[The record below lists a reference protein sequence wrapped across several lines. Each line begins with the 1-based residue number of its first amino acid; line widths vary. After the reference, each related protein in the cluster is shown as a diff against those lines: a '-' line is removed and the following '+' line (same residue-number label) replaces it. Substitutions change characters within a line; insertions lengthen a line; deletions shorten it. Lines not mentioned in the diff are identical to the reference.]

1 MAQRMVC
8 IYKDQTIGIE
18 SIYTIREGKKINI
31 PGKVEELR
39 KLGRQ
44 NQLFCPCGC
53 GANLILVAGDRNL
66 REQHF
71 RIKEGTGKGK
81 CIALEETDI
90 SINSKIMLKGWLD
103 LKLPSARIG
112 SRVQLKEIS
121 DSERKF
127 EFTFFD
133 YTNRIGVCYWYERAN
148 IESDKVNMFEDFNG
162 VNKTLYV
169 TDIHNAGSTG
179 QYPEFMIKIQN
190 KQGYVLYLDL
200 KDSMFSEN
208 GYEKVTLDTR
218 VFVQN
223 RYQTWQEMLVIS
235 DKLDAYSVSADGDL
249 IHNNLAVKDVVR
261 EAIEKFQSE
270 ENEKLQIEQAKREE
284 LLAKTKA
291 KDEVSVPTKVT
302 VKPQKT
308 REEIQREIE
317 EEYKKRR
324 GFTEDGQEI
333 SLLDFA
339 NCDKVIRDRNGER
352 WVQCKVCGKKSLTK
366 DFVSYGGKDTLNLG
380 VCYTCHKDG
389 KDNVEMPVISDKE
402 NKKARELVCPECGGK
417 LVEKRGRFGTFMG
430 CQNYPE
436 CRFTINTPR
445 K

>member
-1 MAQRMVC
+1 MAQRTMC
-8 IYKDQTIGIE
+8 MYNGQTIGIE

-44 NQLFCPCGC
+44 SQLFCPCGC

-112 SRVQLKEIS
+112 TRVQLKEIS
-121 DSERKF
+121 NSERKF
-127 EFTFFD
+127 EFTLFD
-133 YTNRIGVCYWYERAN
+133 YNSKIGVCYWHERAN
-148 IESDKVNMFEDFNG
+148 IDSDKVDMFEDFSG
-162 VNKTLYV
+162 VNKTLYI
-169 TDIHNAGSTG
+169 TDIHNAGTTG

-208 GYEKVTLDTR
+208 GYEKVVLDTR

-223 RYQTWQEMLVIS
+223 RYKTWQEIIVIS
-235 DKLDAYSVSADGDL
+235 DKLDSYSVSTNGDL
-249 IHNNLAVKDVVR
+249 LHNNVAVEDVVR
-261 EAIEKFQSE
+261 EAIEKFQDN
-270 ENEKLQIEQAKREE
+270 ENKQLQIEKVRQEERLAQSKKRERM
-284 LLAKTKA
+284 
-291 KDEVSVPTKVT
+291 PFPINVT
-302 VKPQKT
+302 IYPQNKSEDI
-308 REEIQREIE
+308 RRKIE
-317 EEYKKRR
+317 EESKKRK
-324 GFTEDGQEI
+324 GFTEDGKEI
-333 SLLDFA
+333 NLLDFV
-339 NCDKVIRDRNGER
+339 NCFNVIRDGNGDR

-402 NKKARELVCPECGGK
+402 NKKVRELVCPECGGK

-436 CRFTINTPR
+436 CRFAINTPR

>member
-1 MAQRMVC
+1 MARRTDC
-8 IYKDQTIGIE
+8 IYNGQTIGIE
-18 SIYTIREGKKINI
+18 SIYTIQEGKRINI
-31 PGKVEELR
+31 PGKVEALR

-44 NQLFCPCGC
+44 NQLFCSCGC

-71 RIKEGTGKGK
+71 RIKEGTGKAK

-133 YTNRIGVCYWYERAN
+133 YTNKIGMCYWHERAN

-179 QYPEFMIKIQN
+179 QYPEFMIKIQS

-200 KDSMFSEN
+200 KDSLFSEN

-223 RYQTWQEMLVIS
+223 RYQTWQEIVVLS
-235 DKLDAYSVSADGDL
+235 DKLDSYSVSADGDL

-291 KDEVSVPTKVT
+291 KDKESVPIKVT
-302 VKPQKT
+302 VNPQKT

-380 VCYTCHKDG
+380 VCYTCHKAG
-389 KDNVEMPVISDKE
+389 KDKVEVPFISDKE
-402 NKKARELVCPECGGK
+402 PKKVRELVCPECGGK

>member
-1 MAQRMVC
+1 MARRTDC
-8 IYKDQTIGIE
+8 IYNGQTIGIE
-18 SIYTIREGKKINI
+18 SIYTIQEGKRINI
-31 PGKVEELR
+31 PGKVEALR

-103 LKLPSARIG
+103 LKMPSARIG
-112 SRVQLKEIS
+112 TRVQLKEIS
-121 DSERKF
+121 DSERRF
-127 EFTFFD
+127 EFTLFD
-133 YTNRIGVCYWYERAN
+133 YNSKIGVCYWHERAN
-148 IESDKVNMFEDFNG
+148 IDSDKVDMFEDFSG
-162 VNKTLYV
+162 VNKTFYI

-190 KQGYVLYLDL
+190 KQGYVLYLNL
-200 KDSMFSEN
+200 KDSIFSKN
-208 GYEKVTLDTR
+208 CYEKVTLDTR

-223 RYQTWQEMLVIS
+223 RYQTWQEIVVIS
-235 DKLDAYSVSADGDL
+235 DKLDAYSVSANGDL
-249 IHNNLAVKDVVR
+249 IHNNLVVKDVVR

-270 ENEKLQIEQAKREE
+270 EKEKLQIEQAKREE
-284 LLAKTKA
+284 ILAKTQA
-291 KDEVSVPTKVT
+291 KDKESVPIKVT
-302 VKPQKT
+302 VNPQKT

-324 GFTEDGQEI
+324 GFTEDGKEI
-333 SLLDFA
+333 GSLDFA
-339 NCDKVIRDRNGER
+339 NCDKVIRDRNGDR
-352 WVQCKVCGKKSLTK
+352 WVQCKVCGEKSTTNY
-366 DFVSYGGKDTLNLG
+366 FVSYGGKDSLNLG
-380 VCYTCHKDG
+380 VCYNCHKAG
-389 KDNVEMPVISDKE
+389 KDKVETPVISDKE
-402 NKKARELVCPECGGK
+402 PKKVRELVCPECGGK

>member
-1 MAQRMVC
+1 MAQRTMC
-8 IYKDQTIGIE
+8 MYNGQTIGIE

-44 NQLFCPCGC
+44 SQLFCPCGC

-112 SRVQLKEIS
+112 SRVQLKQIS

-133 YTNRIGVCYWYERAN
+133 YTNRIGVCYWHERAN
-148 IESDKVNMFEDFNG
+148 IESDKVNMFEDFSG
-162 VNKTLYV
+162 VNKTFYI

-200 KDSMFSEN
+200 KDSMFSAN
-208 GYEKVTLDTR
+208 GYEKVTLDAR

-223 RYQTWQEMLVIS
+223 CYQTWQEIVVIS

-249 IHNNLAVKDVVR
+249 IHNNLSVKDVVR
-261 EAIEKFQSE
+261 EAIEKFQDE
-270 ENEKLQIEQAKREE
+270 EDKKLQSEKAKREE
-284 LLAKTKA
+284 ILAKTQA
-291 KDEVSVPTKVT
+291 KDKVSVPTKVNPP
-302 VKPQKT
+302 KS

-317 EEYKKRR
+317 EEYKKRKQ
-324 GFTEDGQEI
+324 FTEDGKEI
-333 SLLDFA
+333 SSLDFA
-339 NCDKVIRDRNGER
+339 NCDKVIRDRNGDR
-352 WVQCKVCGKKSLTK
+352 WVQCKVCGEKSTTNY
-366 DFVSYGGKDTLNLG
+366 FVSYGGKDSLNLG
-380 VCYTCHKDG
+380 VCYNCHKAG
-389 KDNVEMPVISDKE
+389 KDKVEMPVISDKR
-402 NKKARELVCPECGGK
+402 NNKARELVCPECGGK